1 MKLFT
6 FFKVIWLHI
15 SCIFLSS
22 PLQITEFNECTLC
35 RRIIF
40 KEPFNKIFIVSFFR
54 LWKPSGK
61 NTSSK
66 LIKTVLFSFI
76 GDTCDNNWFRCK
88 TFSFY
93 VEEKKCLVLLFVCIW
108 PYSRTIHHQGLGVTW
123 FWRQSPR
130 NIFKS
135 SWLMYSLGNSS
146 ISILLCAQSCI
157 FEWRKCTRT
166 SSQWKHELYI
176 ALLASCPDLTSWYD
190 LQNLNTVFTK
200 LTQAME
206 YIKKFVY
213 IYIYI

>member
-40 KEPFNKIFIVSFFR
+40 KEPFYKIFIVSFFR

-135 SWLMYSLGNSS
+135 SWLMYSLGNSPFPYYF
-146 ISILLCAQSCI
+146 LLKVAFLNEENAQ
-157 FEWRKCTRT
+157 
-166 SSQWKHELYI
+166 ELVHNGNMNYI
-176 ALLASCPDLTSWYD
+176 
-190 LQNLNTVFTK
+190 
-200 LTQAME
+200 
-206 YIKKFVY
+206 I
-213 IYIYI
+213 IYIFKFH